1 LLKLSKTN
9 KTAQS
14 FFYLG
19 LCILSWGL
27 IPVVTKNILVE
38 LNNLQMLFYS
48 TIFSCIVMGGI
59 VLFQK
64 KISVLATYSIHDY
77 AKVGMLGFLGTYLY
91 YVLLYAALA
100 LTSASEGF
108 ILAYT
113 WPMLVIILAFPL
125 LKERLTVKKLCS
137 IFISFLG
144 IVVNVT
150 HGSIFTLSFTSL
162 QGDMLALGGAGV
174 FALFSVLGKK
184 YHYDQVVS
192 VFIYFV
198 TALVII
204 TPTLFLFSS
213 LKVPSFHVWLW
224 LLLNGFLVNGISYIF
239 WFKALEYGD
248 TSVTSNALYLTPFLS
263 LVYIALFL
271 GEQIL
276 LSSIV
281 GLVIIVVG
289 IVLQSVNLRQE
300 VPVRKEMDVK
310 N

>member
-1 LLKLSKTN
+1 LYKRCTTN
-9 KTAQS
+9 NTAKS
-14 FFYLG
+14 VFFLG

-27 IPVVTKNILVE
+27 IPVVTKYILIE

-48 TIFSCIVMGGI
+48 TIFSCTVMGGI

-64 KISVLATYSIHDY
+64 KTSVLATYSIYDY
-77 AKVGMLGFLGTYLY
+77 AKVGVLGFLGTYLY
-91 YVLLYAALA
+91 YVLLYGALA

-125 LKERLTVKKLCS
+125 LREKLTIKKLCS

-144 IVVNVT
+144 IMVIVT

-162 QGDMLALGGAGV
+162 QGDILALGGAGV

-184 YHYDQVVS
+184 YQYDQVVS

-198 TALVII
+198 TALVFI
-204 TPTLFLFSS
+204 TPTLLLFSS
-213 LKVPSFHVWLW
+213 LKMPSFHVWLW
-224 LLLNGFLVNGISYIF
+224 LLLNGFLVNGVSYIF

-248 TSVTSNALYLTPFLS
+248 TSVISNALYLTPFLS

-276 LSSIV
+276 LSTVV

-289 IVLQSVNLRQE
+289 IVLQSVNLHQRM
-300 VPVRKEMDVK
+300 PVKEE
-310 N
+310 

>member
-1 LLKLSKTN
+1 LLKFNKTN
-9 KTAQS
+9 KTARS
-14 FFYLG
+14 FFSLG
-19 LCILSWGL
+19 LCILCWGL
-27 IPVVTKNILVE
+27 IPVVTKQILGE

-48 TIFSCIVMGGI
+48 TIFSCMVMGGL

-64 KISVLATYSIHDY
+64 KSSVLAAYSIRDY
-77 AKVGMLGFLGTYLY
+77 AKIGVLGFLGTYLY
-91 YVLLYAALA
+91 YVLLYGALA

-144 IVVNVT
+144 IVVIVT
-150 HGSIFTLSFTSL
+150 HGSLFTLSFTSL
-162 QGDMLALGGAGV
+162 QGDILALGGAGV

-184 YHYDQVVS
+184 YHYDQVTS
-192 VFIYFV
+192 VFMYFV
-198 TALVII
+198 TALVFI

-213 LKVPSFHVWLW
+213 LKMPSFHVWLW
-224 LLLNGFLVNGISYIF
+224 LLLNGFIVNGVSYIF
-239 WFKALEYGD
+239 WFKALENGD
-248 TSVTSNALYLTPFLS
+248 TSVISNALYLTPFLS

-289 IVLQSVNLRQE
+289 IVLQSVNLHQRM
-300 VPVRKEMDVK
+300 PVK
-310 N
+310 

>member
-1 LLKLSKTN
+1 LFKLNKTN
-9 KTAQS
+9 KIAKS

-27 IPVVTKNILVE
+27 IPVVTKHILVE

-64 KISVLATYSIHDY
+64 KARVLVAYSIRDY
-77 AKVGMLGFLGTYLY
+77 AKVGVLGFLGTYLY
-91 YVLLYAALA
+91 YVLLYGALA

-125 LKERLTVKKLCS
+125 LRERLTVKKLFS

-144 IVVNVT
+144 IVVIVT
-150 HGSIFTLSFTSL
+150 HGRIFTLSFTSL
-162 QGDMLALGGAGV
+162 QGDILALGGAGV

-184 YHYDQVVS
+184 YQYDQVVS

-198 TALVII
+198 TALVFII
-204 TPTLFLFSS
+204 PTLFLFSLLKIPS
-213 LKVPSFHVWLW
+213 LQIWLW
-224 LLLNGFLVNGISYIF
+224 LLLNGFIVNGISYIF

-276 LSSIV
+276 ISSVV
-281 GLVIIVVG
+281 GLGIIVVG
-289 IVLQSVNLRQE
+289 IILQSVNLR
-300 VPVRKEMDVK
+300 
-310 N
+310 